1 VTKIKKNVCKRN
13 NKRYLVLAYSSTPQL
28 MPKNGLQGISEYA
41 IQFSLAETVVVLG
54 QVYREAFQVIRYAT
68 EKS

>member
-1 VTKIKKNVCKRN
+1 
-13 NKRYLVLAYSSTPQL
+13 

-41 IQFSLAETVVVLG
+41 IQFSLAETVVVVG